1 MNLFSISLILS
12 GPAQSA
18 IALTIFRTSG
28 SLIEYP
34 RKITGYS
41 PKMVNILAMRY
52 LAFII
57 IVRSVPTDSA
67 EADSSKGRVHG
78 HPLY

>member
-52 LAFII
+52 LAFSLNYYLLRNIELVI
-57 IVRSVPTDSA
+57 YTKQ
-67 EADSSKGRVHG
+67 EAG
-78 HPLY
+78 